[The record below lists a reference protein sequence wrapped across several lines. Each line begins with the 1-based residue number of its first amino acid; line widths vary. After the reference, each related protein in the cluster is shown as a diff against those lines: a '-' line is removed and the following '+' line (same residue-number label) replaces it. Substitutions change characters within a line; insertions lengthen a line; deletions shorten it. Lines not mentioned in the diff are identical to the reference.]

1 MSAYGKGGTIKNAV
15 SMFKKC
21 GIFPFNPEV
30 FSEGDFIASDLYN
43 HAPTDVQSGT
53 ENADIQL
60 SVTPATTEIVNP
72 IHKTPEKT
80 TAHHYVEANS
90 EIEDPKAVYFNMD
103 MVASTSS
110 NETKSPSFR
119 DLIPVTIKKT
129 AAPLR
134 KRRVAHSTV
143 SDREL
148 LQKGTFGECK
158 EEN

>member
-1 MSAYGKGGTIKNAV
+1 MYVLRGIRHFSFFMWKIINSMMEEIFIGNHGKSIKT
-15 SMFKKC
+15 
-21 GIFPFNPEV
+21 
-30 FSEGDFIASDLYN
+30 EGDFIASDLYN

-53 ENADIQL
+53 EKADIQL

-72 IHKTPEKT
+72 ILKTPEKT

-90 EIEDPKAVYFNMD
+90 EIEDPKAVYFNTD

-134 KRRVAHSTV
+134 KRSVAHSTKFSGPNS
-143 SDREL
+143 SD
-148 LQKGTFGECK
+148 
-158 EEN
+158 N